1 MSSVDVAP
9 DPEDAPFQ
17 NYPKDES
24 TETCQYSPRSRTTLP
39 TAAHLFLPDS
49 RTFLPFRR
57 TPFAQK
63 GRLSSSFCFA
73 LLVFTTSLVFVQLI
87 FLTSGVVTYTPVI
100 CDSSYEADSA
110 DAAHRIQ
117 QKAMLAENARLRFPR
132 TKRRLPQCIIIGARK
147 CGTRALLEFLNLHP
161 MIQKAT
167 EEIHFFDDDEKY
179 ALGLDWYRRRMPYSF
194 PGQITVEKSPAYFIT
209 PSVPERI
216 RQMNP
221 SVKLLL
227 IVRDPVTRLISD
239 YAQLAS
245 NKARKERSLASFED
259 LVLTADGSVNLG
271 YKAVRIGMYS
281 LFFPRW
287 LRTFPREQIHIVD
300 GDNLIV
306 DPFHEIQKIEDFLG
320 LGHRVMKKNF
330 YYNETKGFFCVRNAT
345 ADKCLNDSKGRKHPN
360 VSSEVIRTL
369 RMFYGPHNQHFFR
382 QAGVTFNWPVE

>member
-1 MSSVDVAP
+1 MSSADAAP
-9 DPEDAPFQ
+9 DS
-17 NYPKDES
+17 KDDSFHLYQTDSS
-24 TETCQYSPRSRTTLP
+24 TGLCQYSPRPRSN
-39 TAAHLFLPDS
+39 HFFLPES
-49 RTFLPFRR
+49 QTFLPFRR
-57 TPFAQK
+57 SPFTQK
-63 GRLSSSFCFA
+63 GRISSSFCFA
-73 LLVFTTSLVFVQLI
+73 FLIFTTSLVFVQLI
-87 FLTSGVVTYTPVI
+87 FLTGGVVTYSPVI
-100 CDSSYEADSA
+100 CKSPLYEGDSEDVSQK
-110 DAAHRIQ
+110 IQ

-209 PSVPERI
+209 PSVPARI
-216 RQMNP
+216 RQMDP

-271 YKAVRIGMYS
+271 YKAVRIGIYS

-287 LRTFPREQIHIVD
+287 LRTFSREQIHIVD

-306 DPFHEIQKIEDFLG
+306 DPFQEIQKIENFLG
-320 LGHRVMKKNF
+320 LGHRVLKKNF

-360 VSSEVIRTL
+360 VSSEIIRTL
-369 RMFYGPHNQHFFR
+369 RMFYAPHNQHFFK
-382 QAGVTFNWPVE
+382 QTGVTFNWPTE

>member
-1 MSSVDVAP
+1 MSSSIVSQHLACRNPAVF
-9 DPEDAPFQ
+9 ERLQ
-17 NYPKDES
+17 YPLLNETRQISTSDKNNFFNQITNFSNFTGGVSNKNES
-24 TETCQYSPRSRTTLP
+24 MRFENR
-39 TAAHLFLPDS
+39 A
-49 RTFLPFRR
+49 
-57 TPFAQK
+57 TP
-63 GRLSSSFCFA
+63 GFA
-73 LLVFTTSLVFVQLI
+73 L
-87 FLTSGVVTYTPVI
+87 
-100 CDSSYEADSA
+100 
-110 DAAHRIQ
+110 
-117 QKAMLAENARLRFPR
+117 AETARLRFPR

-209 PSVPERI
+209 PSVPARI

-271 YKAVRIGMYS
+271 YKAVRIGIYS

-287 LRTFPREQIHIVD
+287 LRTFSREQIHIVD

-306 DPFHEIQKIEDFLG
+306 DPFQEIQKIENFLG
-320 LGHRVMKKNF
+320 LGHRVLKKNF

-360 VSSEVIRTL
+360 VSSEIIRTL
-369 RMFYGPHNQHFFR
+369 RMFYAPHNQHFFK
-382 QAGVTFNWPVE
+382 QTGVTFNWPTE

>member
-1 MSSVDVAP
+1 MSSADVAP
-9 DPEDAPFQ
+9 DPKDAPFQ
-17 NYPKDES
+17 LYPKDVS
-24 TETCQYSPRSRTTLP
+24 TENCQYSPRSRTTLP
-39 TAAHLFLPDS
+39 TAAHLFLPES

-57 TPFAQK
+57 TPF
-63 GRLSSSFCFA
+63 S
-73 LLVFTTSLVFVQLI
+73 QLI
-87 FLTSGVVTYTPVI
+87 FLTGGVVTYTPVI

-110 DAAHRIQ
+110 DAAYRVP

-216 RQMNP
+216 RKMNP

-369 RMFYGPHNQHFFR
+369 RVFYGPHNQHFFK

>member
-1 MSSVDVAP
+1 MSSAP
-9 DPEDAPFQ
+9 DPKDALLDLNSQ
-17 NYPKDES
+17 DSS
-24 TETCQYSPRSRTTLP
+24 TSHCQYSPRSRTHLILP
-39 TAAHLFLPDS
+39 ES

-57 TPFAQK
+57 TPFTQK
-63 GRLSSSFCFA
+63 GRISSSFCFA
-73 LLVFTTSLVFVQLI
+73 FLIFTTSLVFVQLI
-87 FLTSGVVTYTPVI
+87 FLTGGGVVTYSPVV
-100 CDSSYEADSA
+100 CDSPPYDG
-110 DAAHRIQ
+110 DASETLQKIQ
-117 QKAMLAENARLRFPR
+117 QKAMLTENARLRFPR

-194 PGQITVEKSPAYFIT
+194 SGQITVEKSPAYFIT

-216 RQMNP
+216 RLMNP

-245 NKARKERSLASFED
+245 NKARKERSLASFEE
-259 LVLTADGSVNLG
+259 LVLGSDGSVNLG

-287 LRTFPREQIHIVD
+287 LRTFPRDQIHIVD

-306 DPFHEIQKIEDFLG
+306 DPFQEIQKIENFLG
-320 LGHRVMKKNF
+320 LGHRVLKKNF

-360 VSSEVIRTL
+360 VSSEVVSTL
-369 RMFYGPHNQHFFR
+369 RMFYAPHNQHFFK
-382 QAGVTFNWPVE
+382 QAGVTFNWPIE